1 MSQRKTSKAEKVLDD
16 FPTPPWATRALA
28 EHVIGPEGTCLEPA
42 CGRGHMSGAL
52 AEYFGEVTSSDIA
65 DYGYGSIAEFLKS
78 TYEPDSF
85 DWVITNP
92 PYKLAEKFIARSMEI
107 ARRGV
112 AMLTRTVFIESV
124 GRYDRL
130 FKSSPP
136 WRLAQFAERVPM
148 IQGRLDRRASSA
160 TCYAW
165 LVNCFGFRHV
175 ERT

>member
-1 MSQRKTSKAEKVLDD
+1 
-16 FPTPPWATRALA
+16 
-28 EHVIGPEGTCLEPA
+28 
-42 CGRGHMSGAL
+42 MSGAL

-78 TYEPDSF
+78 TYDPDSF

-92 PYKLAEKFIARSMEI
+92 PFKLAEEFIVRSMKI

-130 FKSSPP
+130 FKNSPP

-148 IQGRLDRRASSA
+148 IQGRLDRGASSA

-165 LVNCFGFRHV
+165 LVWEKARVGPCELFWIPPCRKNL
-175 ERT
+175 ERDKDYEMPPKLW